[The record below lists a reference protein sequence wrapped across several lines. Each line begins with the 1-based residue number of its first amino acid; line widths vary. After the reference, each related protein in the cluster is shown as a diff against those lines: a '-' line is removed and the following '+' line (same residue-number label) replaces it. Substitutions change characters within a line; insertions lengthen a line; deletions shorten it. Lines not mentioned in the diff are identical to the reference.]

1 MNETSVAQNDDT
13 TVTSHEN
20 YNSLWKQ
27 SSTRLLWRLRKLAE
41 SAVGTEAYHDYIVA
55 STGPRPSQAISA
67 LAQHLIKRHD
77 ESDESVEMNV
87 DTVFNHACEW
97 APILSYDMGE
107 DNGFIAFLLF
117 ADMPQENLA
126 KLYETGD
133 LEKASRL
140 IISGVP
146 VDKVMD
152 HESLNRHQATDSPV
166 E

>member
-1 MNETSVAQNDDT
+1 MNETSTEQNDDI
-13 TVTSHEN
+13 TVPSHEN
-20 YNSLWKQ
+20 YSSLWRQ
-27 SSTRLLWRLRKLAE
+27 SSARLLGRLRKLAE
-41 SAVGTEAYHDYIVA
+41 SAVGEEAYHNYIVA
-55 STGPRPSQAISA
+55 STGPRPSKAISA
-67 LAQHLIKRHD
+67 LAQHLIKRYD
-77 ESDESVEMNV
+77 ESDESVEMNA

-133 LEKASRL
+133 LEKSSRL
-140 IISGVP
+140 IIRGVP
-146 VDKVMD
+146 LDEVMS
-152 HESLNRHQATDSPV
+152 HESLNRNQTTNSPV